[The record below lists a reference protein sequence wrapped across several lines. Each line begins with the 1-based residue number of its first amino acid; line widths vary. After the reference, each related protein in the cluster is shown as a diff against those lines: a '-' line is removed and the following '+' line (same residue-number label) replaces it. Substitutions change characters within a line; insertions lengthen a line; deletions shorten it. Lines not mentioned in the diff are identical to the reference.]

1 MIPPASPLVRFLRQ
15 SWPVIAAFALIAA
28 ALIMS
33 AQLNKTATSSSKTPS
48 ATQGSGSEAAPPA
61 TSETPGPSLVG
72 TAAYAFSAPDVDTGK
87 TVSLADFRGKT
98 AVVIDFYQNDCDTC
112 RIGFPHLVELSKTY
126 QGKGI
131 EFIGIPLETEK
142 PAAGQWKKEY
152 KADFPFLFDP
162 GFTIAKAFQVKVTPT
177 TFFIDRDGKIVQS
190 IISYDQGTF
199 DKAIRALG
207 PTS

>member
-1 MIPPASPLVRFLRQ
+1 MITPMSWRQHLWRRIFPAIGILALV
-15 SWPVIAAFALIAA
+15 I
-28 ALIMS
+28 
-33 AQLNKTATSSSKTPS
+33 TAVP
-48 ATQGSGSEAAPPA
+48 ARLPAAPEAKSPA
-61 TSETPGPSLVG
+61 VVP
-72 TAAYAFSAPDVDTGK
+72 AYSFSAPTADTGK
-87 TVSLADFRGKT
+87 MVSLADFRGKT